1 MQREAAVE
9 VRMQREAAVEVS
21 CGGLWFWFRPAAARN
36 EAGTTWRGARGDP
49 CRGETHAAPR
59 APPAQLHRH
68 GVVRAA
74 RRRKG
79 GTVAAAWSK

>member
-1 MQREAAVE
+1 VACGSGSGQPQHEMRREQHGE
-9 VRMQREAAVEVS
+9 EH
-21 CGGLWFWFRPAAARN
+21 
-36 EAGTTWRGARGDP
+36 
-49 CRGETHAAPR
+49 GETHAAPR